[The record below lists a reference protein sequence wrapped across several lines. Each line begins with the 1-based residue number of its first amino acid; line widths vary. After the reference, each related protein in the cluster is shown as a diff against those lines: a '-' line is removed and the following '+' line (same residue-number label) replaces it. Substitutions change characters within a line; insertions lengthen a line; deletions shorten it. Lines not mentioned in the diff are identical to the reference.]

1 MKIAITRLEGKEGS
15 DSARCA
21 QYGFECYR
29 VSPLRAEIRQQEIV
43 EFVRRVDEDRYDC
56 LFFTSAL
63 PARLIAPHLTHWP
76 RVVAIG
82 PQTAGELEGHG
93 IVCETLPSH
102 YSRAFV
108 PYLGNW
114 IKGKRIGIPR
124 ADVPNP
130 GLLHAIRDA
139 GGVPDEVRCYT
150 LIPTEDPMDLRE
162 AEAVL
167 FTSAMS
173 FTRGIWENRN
183 GLLVLAI
190 GEITA
195 DAIRGEGIE
204 PVVIGDG
211 TLEGTLMALQVYQN
225 QKKEGRSE
233 IRGSMK

>member
-1 MKIAITRLEGKEGS
+1 MPRMKIAITRLEGKEGT

-21 QYGFECYR
+21 KFGYDCYR

-43 EFVRRVDEDRYDC
+43 EFVRRVHEDRYDC

-63 PARLIAPHLTHWP
+63 PARLIAPHLSHWP

-82 PQTAGELEGHG
+82 PQTAGVLEEHG
-93 IVCETLPSH
+93 IVSETLPSH

-108 PYLGNW
+108 PYLGSW
-114 IKGKRIGIPR
+114 IRGKRIGIPR

-130 GLLHAIRDA
+130 GLLDAIRDA
-139 GGVPDEVRCYT
+139 GGIPEEMRCYA
-150 LIPTEDPMDLRE
+150 LIPTEEPLDLRE
-162 AEAVL
+162 ADAVL

-173 FTRGIWENRN
+173 FTRGVWEKRS

-195 DAIRGEGIE
+195 DAIRREGIE
-204 PVVIGDG
+204 PAVTGDG
-211 TLEGTLMALQVYQN
+211 TLEGTLMALQAY
-225 QKKEGRSE
+225 QKKEGQLKH
-233 IRGSMK
+233 GFL

>member
-21 QYGFECYR
+21 EFGVECYR
-29 VSPLRAEIRQQEIV
+29 VSPLRAEIRQQEII

-63 PARLIAPHLTHWP
+63 PARLIAPHLSHWP

-82 PQTAGELEGHG
+82 PQTAGVLEEHG

-108 PYLGNW
+108 PYLGSW
-114 IKGKRIGIPR
+114 IQGKRIGIPR

-130 GLLHAIRDA
+130 GLLNAIHDA
-139 GGVPDEVRCYT
+139 GGVPEELRCYA
-150 LIPTEDPMDLRE
+150 LIPTEEPLDLRE
-162 AEAVL
+162 ADAVL

-173 FTRGIWENRN
+173 FTRGVWEKRA
-183 GLLVLAI
+183 GLLVMAI

-195 DAIRGEGIE
+195 AAIRGEGIE
-204 PVVIGDG
+204 PAVTGDG
-211 TLEGTLMALQVYQN
+211 TLEGTLMALQEYL
-225 QKKEGRSE
+225 KKDSPSE
-233 IRGSMK
+233 TQFPNK

>member
-21 QYGFECYR
+21 EFGVECYR
-29 VSPLRAEIRQQEIV
+29 VSPLRAEIRQQEII

-63 PARLIAPHLTHWP
+63 PARLIAPHLSHWP

-82 PQTAGELEGHG
+82 PQTAGVLEEHG

-108 PYLGNW
+108 PYLGSW
-114 IKGKRIGIPR
+114 IQGKRIGIPR

-130 GLLHAIRDA
+130 GLLNAIHDA
-139 GGVPDEVRCYT
+139 GGVPEELRCYA
-150 LIPTEDPMDLRE
+150 LIPTEEPLDLRE
-162 AEAVL
+162 ADAVL

-173 FTRGIWENRN
+173 FTRGVWEKRA
-183 GLLVLAI
+183 GLLVMAI

-195 DAIRGEGIE
+195 AAIRGEGIE
-204 PVVIGDG
+204 PAVTGDG
-211 TLEGTLMALQVYQN
+211 TLEGTLMSLQEYL
-225 QKKEGRSE
+225 KKDSPSE
-233 IRGSMK
+233 TQFPNK